1 MRIERNI
8 YLQKLIV
15 RKHNGM
21 IKVITG
27 IRRCGKSYL
36 LFNLFKQHLLDQNID
51 GDHIIEINFDA
62 IENEYLQDPLK
73 AYAYIKD
80 KITDSHM
87 YYILLDEVQ
96 LLRKFES
103 VLNSFLKLS
112 NVDMYV
118 TGSNAKFLSNDVI
131 TEFRGRGDQVHVYPL
146 SFREFISVYSGN
158 EGEGLSDYMYYG
170 GLPLITKMLQ
180 HEQKATYLNNLFN
193 ETYLVDIINRNHI
206 RNEAELGELL
216 NILSSNI
223 GSLTNPRK
231 LANTFKSVKGL
242 SLTEPT
248 IKTYLDYLLDSFLIE
263 KAIRYDIKGKR
274 YIDTPAK
281 YYFTDVGL
289 RNARLNFRQL
299 EDTHLLENVI
309 YNELKIRGYSVD
321 VGVVEINNKD
331 KSKSYLEVD
340 FICNKV
346 DQRVYIQTTLS
357 IPDQDKL
364 NQEQRSLVNV
374 NDSFKKIIITRDKV
388 KTHYTD
394 NGILIMNVFD
404 FLLNEKSLV

>member
-1 MRIERNI
+1 
-8 YLQKLIV
+8 
-15 RKHNGM
+15 
-21 IKVITG
+21 
-27 IRRCGKSYL
+27 
-36 LFNLFKQHLLDQNID
+36 
-51 GDHIIEINFDA
+51 
-62 IENEYLQDPLK
+62 
-73 AYAYIKD
+73 
-80 KITDSHM
+80 
-87 YYILLDEVQ
+87 
-96 LLRKFES
+96 
-103 VLNSFLKLS
+103 
-112 NVDMYV
+112 MYV
-118 TGSNAKFLSNDVI
+118 TGSNAKFLSSDVI

-158 EGEGLSDYMYYG
+158 ENEGLSDYMYYG

-193 ETYLVDIINRNHI
+193 ETYLVDIINRNNI
-206 RNEAELGELL
+206 RNEAELAELL

-242 SLTEPT
+242 TLTEPT

-309 YNELKIRGYSVD
+309 YNELKICGYSVD

-346 DQRVYIQTTLS
+346 DQRVYIQTALS